1 MSNNSSMGGLAG
13 LLLVFLVALVAG
25 LIYTLSRVES
35 ELLARLLA
43 ILVVCVSLTILAVG
57 VGFGASLWRRAG
69 HAPRPETKY
78 IMHTKE
84 KTYDGRPQPAPQIMT
99 LPQAANADFPA
110 LLEASYLAGLGAARG
125 AVRDERG
132 EPTRAGLGDT
142 WNGEMFDEY
151 QPEEKDWTP

>member
-43 ILVVCVSLTILAVG
+43 ILVVCVSLSILAIALG
-57 VGFGASLWRRAG
+57 LGASLWRKAG
-69 HAPRPETKY
+69 HPPAQETKY

-99 LPQAANADFPA
+99 LPQAANADFPS
-110 LLEASYLAGLGAARG
+110 LLEAAYNAGVGAARG

-132 EPTRAGLGDT
+132 EPTRAGLGDV
-142 WNGEMFDEY
+142 WDGQAFDEY
-151 QPEEKDWTP
+151 QPEERDWTP